1 MLPFFLASLF
11 FPELRALANRNA
23 GLPCGHAGI
32 AHGYSHGY
40 SRRFTVT
47 TFLFFVFRSLPLTQ
61 KKNLSFSK
69 FFSFDFDETHD
80 IMLATQHQYP
90 SLFPAPGTGRGF
102 FCMCPWDLMV
112 RVPVLFG
119 PGWQASGSEIPGLG

>member
-1 MLPFFLASLF
+1 MPASPMVIPTAIPGVLLLLLF
-11 FPELRALANRNA
+11 
-23 GLPCGHAGI
+23 C
-32 AHGYSHGY
+32 S
-40 SRRFTVT
+40 S
-47 TFLFFVFRSLPLTQ
+47 FFVPFPLL

>member
-1 MLPFFLASLF
+1 VLPFFLASLF

-40 SRRFTVT
+40 SRRFAVT
-47 TFLFFVFRSLPLTQ
+47 TFLFFVFVPFPLL
-61 KKNLSFSK
+61 KKNPSFSK

-80 IMLATQHQYP
+80 IMLATQRNTP
-90 SLFPAPGTGRGF
+90 SLSPPRVQGAGFSACVPG
-102 FCMCPWDLMV
+102 
-112 RVPVLFG
+112 
-119 PGWQASGSEIPGLG
+119 I